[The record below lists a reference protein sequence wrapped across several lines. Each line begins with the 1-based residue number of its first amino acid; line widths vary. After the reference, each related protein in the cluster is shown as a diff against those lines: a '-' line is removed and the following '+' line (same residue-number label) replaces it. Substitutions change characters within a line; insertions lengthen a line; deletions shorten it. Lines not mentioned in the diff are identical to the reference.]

1 MKLVDSIHAAAND
14 PKAAKDIASSYYL
27 AIAVDAVILVALI
40 FGALWLLDSVAAV
53 ISDGSDTASKV
64 LVIFL
69 FTIVIGGGI
78 LILFRTVLHAIP
90 ICINTVNQLRGIAPE
105 DVTNNQIS
113 VDSPNYDTGGNE
125 VEATAEET
133 LISLFSNRVKD
144 TDGLEKAVKMLL
156 EEQEENY
163 GIVLVF
169 YALVKLD
176 AIKNNQAAFQRA
188 CSEYY
193 SPFGKSEFSELK
205 RSISKAVAR
214 KYEDRTDRDDLYKEK
229 FDKIKAE
236 LSQYC
241 K

>member
-1 MKLVDSIHAAAND
+1 MKLVDSIHLAAKD

-27 AIAVDAVILVALI
+27 AIVVDAGILVALI
-40 FGALWLLDSVAAV
+40 FGAVWLLDSVATV
-53 ISDGSDTASKV
+53 IPGGSDIASKV

-69 FTIVIGGGI
+69 FTMVIGGGI
-78 LILFRTVLHAIP
+78 FTLIRTVLHAIP
-90 ICINTVNQLRGIAPE
+90 ICINTANQIRGIVPE
-105 DVTNNQIS
+105 DVNNN
-113 VDSPNYDTGGNE
+113 VDSPNNDTGGTEEE
-125 VEATAEET
+125 VAAEET
-133 LISLFSNRVKD
+133 LISLFTNRVKD
-144 TDGLEKAVKMLL
+144 KDGLEKVVKMLL
-156 EEQEENY
+156 EEQEESS

-188 CSEYY
+188 CSKYY

-229 FDKIKAE
+229 FDKFKAE